1 MSLISVLGLV
11 LVILSVQISQC
22 AAQLLELVSVRPSFE
37 THHVFCGEFTCL
49 NESAFGPHEFLRF
62 ELELFNN
69 HPIEIHLETDER
81 YIDAKLLD
89 PADNSTIAE
98 HLNIPLPFLRDSR
111 CLDGHAPRLVA
122 GSDFRISPTCY
133 STYEPK
139 LSCFWI
145 DVSNLTLP
153 DTAILLLSF
162 GNASI
167 ALQFQPVHCEHNRHI
182 SSTVGSAFVPVFF
195 LAIFFT
201 GYSRHRLSFR
211 KTDTDTKLHNS

>member
-1 MSLISVLGLV
+1 MTPVNALGLV
-11 LVILSVQISQC
+11 FVILLTLITQST
-22 AAQLLELVSVRPSFE
+22 AQLLDLVSVRPSFE

-49 NESAFGPHEFLRF
+49 NETAFGPHEFLRF
-62 ELELFNN
+62 ELELFNS
-69 HPIEIHLETDER
+69 HTIEIHLEPDER
-81 YIDAKLLD
+81 YIDAALID

-111 CLDGHAPRLVA
+111 CLDGHAPRLIA
-122 GSDFRISPTCY
+122 GSDFRLSPTCY

-153 DTAILLLSF
+153 DIAVLLLSF
-162 GNASI
+162 ENTST
-167 ALQFQPVHCEHNRHI
+167 ALQFQPILCEHNRHI

-211 KTDTDTKLHNS
+211 KADTDMKLHNS